1 MARLGVSSGLIILT
15 GIALQLEAADAL
27 LEHSPDRARA
37 RIRQALERTRESL
50 EEARRSVLDLRA
62 GPLERQAL
70 PAALETLGQRFTAET
85 GTPVATL
92 LALVGLR
99 LPARVE
105 EALYRIAQ
113 EALVNIRRHAQ
124 ASAVRIELRQE
135 SDSVQLIVA
144 DNGRGFDTEL
154 TSAPGASVH
163 GFGLIGMQERARLLN
178 GDMRISSCPGAGA
191 QVEVTIPLS

>member
-1 MARLGVSSGLIILT
+1 LA
-15 GIALQLEAADAL
+15 
-27 LEHSPDRARA
+27 
-37 RIRQALERTRESL
+37 
-50 EEARRSVLDLRA
+50 EARRSVLDLRA

-85 GTPVATL
+85 GIPVASQ
-92 LALVGLR
+92 LALQGPR

-124 ASAVRIELRQE
+124 ASAVRIELHQAG
-135 SDSVQLIVA
+135 DSIQLIVA
-144 DNGRGFDTEL
+144 DNGRGFDPEQ
-154 TSAPGASVH
+154 TSAPSAGVHAH

-178 GDMRISSCPGAGA
+178 GEMQISSCPGSGA
-191 QVEVTIPLS
+191 QVVVSIPIS